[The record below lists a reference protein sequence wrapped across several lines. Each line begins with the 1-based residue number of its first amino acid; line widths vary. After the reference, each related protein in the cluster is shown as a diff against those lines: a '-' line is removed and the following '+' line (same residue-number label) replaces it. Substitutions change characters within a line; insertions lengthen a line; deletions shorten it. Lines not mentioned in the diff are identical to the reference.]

1 MLYAEKREGAHDER
15 RCARTSRRRE
25 SPDGARGEEES
36 AGRRGRNDG
45 VGALVESAKRRVGGA
60 TRDACAGTVVLFPYT
75 VPCNSASFRFC

>member
-45 VGALVESAKRRVGGA
+45 VGALVESAKRRVGGS
-60 TRDACAGTVVLFPYT
+60 DARRMRGDRCFVSLHSTV
-75 VPCNSASFRFC
+75 